1 MAHGNPRDHGP
12 GSRPTQPPPLSDLHR
27 LVWTALMAALIGAG
41 AYLIVPVGPVPVSMQ
56 PFFIFL
62 AGYLL
67 GPRHAVLAMAL
78 YLLAG
83 IIGLPVF
90 AGGKSGLGYLF
101 GPTGGYLF
109 GFLGTAF
116 ICGLARTR
124 ANGLPWARGAFA
136 GLVGVGL
143 AYLTGAV
150 WLKAVLSLT
159 WAKAVALGVL
169 PFIPWDVL
177 KVAAALACAR
187 HMVRL
192 GLTPGRG

>member
-1 MAHGNPRDHGP
+1 MAHGEPRGDGP
-12 GSRPTQPPPLSDLHR
+12 GFPLPQSPLADLHR

-67 GPRHAVLAMAL
+67 GPRHAVLAMGL

-83 IIGLPVF
+83 IVGLPVF
-90 AGGKSGLGYLF
+90 AGGKSGLGYLL
-101 GPTGGYLF
+101 GPTGGYLI
-109 GFLGTAF
+109 GFLGTAL
-116 ICGLARTR
+116 ICGLARNR
-124 ANGLPWARGAFA
+124 EGGLPWARGVLA
-136 GLVGVGL
+136 GLAGVGL

-150 WLKAVLSLT
+150 WLKSVLSLT
-159 WAKAVALGVL
+159 WTKAVALGVL

-177 KVAAALACAR
+177 KVAVALACAR
-187 HMVRL
+187 HLLRL
-192 GLTPGRG
+192 GLTPGRR

>member
-1 MAHGNPRDHGP
+1 MNDSTPRGNALPQ
-12 GSRPTQPPPLSDLHR
+12 SPLTALHL

-41 AYLIVPVGPVPVSMQ
+41 AYLIMPIGPVPVSMQ

-67 GPRHAVLAMAL
+67 GPRHAVLAMGL

-90 AGGKSGLGYLF
+90 AGGKSGLGYLL
-101 GPTGGYLF
+101 GPTGGYLI

-116 ICGLARTR
+116 LCGLARTR
-124 ANGLPWARGAFA
+124 EGGLPWLRGTLA
-136 GLVGVGL
+136 GLAAVGV

-150 WLKAVLSLT
+150 WLKFVLSLT
-159 WAKAVALGVL
+159 WTKAVALGVL
-169 PFIPWDVL
+169 PFIPWDML
-177 KVAAALACAR
+177 KVVVALACAR

-192 GLTPGRG
+192 RLTPGRR

>member
-1 MAHGNPRDHGP
+1 MADDNPHGNALPR
-12 GSRPTQPPPLSDLHR
+12 SPLTDLHR
-27 LVWTALMAALIGAG
+27 LVWTALMAALIGAE
-41 AYLIVPVGPVPVSMQ
+41 AYLIVPIGPVPVSMQ

-101 GPTGGYLF
+101 GPTGGYLL

-116 ICGLARTR
+116 ICGLARTGEHR
-124 ANGLPWARGAFA
+124 LPWTRGTLA
-136 GLVGVGL
+136 GLAGVGL

-150 WLKAVLSLT
+150 WLKLVLSLT
-159 WAKAVALGVL
+159 WTKAVALGVL
-169 PFIPWDVL
+169 PFIPWDVI
-177 KVAAALACAR
+177 KVAVALACAR

-192 GLTPGRG
+192 GLTPGQG

>member
-1 MAHGNPRDHGP
+1 MADNEQR
-12 GSRPTQPPPLSDLHR
+12 RPDAPLSDLHR

-41 AYLIVPVGPVPVSMQ
+41 AYLILPIGPVPVSMQ

-90 AGGKSGLGYLF
+90 AGGKSGLAYML
-101 GPTGGYLF
+101 GPTGGYLI

-116 ICGLARTR
+116 ICGLAPT
-124 ANGLPWARGAFA
+124 GEGKLPWARGIVA
-136 GLVGVGL
+136 GLLAVGL
-143 AYLTGAV
+143 AYATGAV
-150 WLKAVLSLT
+150 WLKFVLKLSWT
-159 WAKAVALGVL
+159 KAVAVGVL
-169 PFIPWDVL
+169 PFIPWDII
-177 KVAAALACAR
+177 KVGVALACAR
-187 HMVRL
+187 HLRRL
-192 GLTPGRG
+192 RLTPGQ

>member
-1 MAHGNPRDHGP
+1 MAEKTPNATSSG
-12 GSRPTQPPPLSDLHR
+12 QPPLADLHR

-67 GPRHAVLAMAL
+67 GPRHAFLAMAL

-90 AGGKSGLGYLF
+90 AGGKSGLGYAF
-101 GPTGGYLF
+101 GPTGGYLL
-109 GFLGTAF
+109 GFLGTAL

-124 ANGLPWARGAFA
+124 DGELPWLRGVCA
-136 GLVGVGL
+136 GLAGVGFV
-143 AYLTGAV
+143 YLTGAV
-150 WLKAVLSLT
+150 WLKMVLNLT
-159 WAKAVALGVL
+159 WTKAVALGVI
-169 PFIPWDVL
+169 PFIPWDIL
-177 KVAAALACAR
+177 KVVVALACAR

-192 GLTPGRG
+192 RLTPGRR

>member
-1 MAHGNPRDHGP
+1 MNEGTPRGESAP
-12 GSRPTQPPPLSDLHR
+12 GSRPPQSPLTDLHL

-41 AYLIVPVGPVPVSMQ
+41 AYLIVPIGPVPVSMQ

-67 GPRHAVLAMAL
+67 GPRNAVLAMAL

-90 AGGKSGLGYLF
+90 AGGKSGLGYLL
-101 GPTGGYLF
+101 GPTGGYLI

-124 ANGLPWARGAFA
+124 EDGLPWLRGTLA
-136 GLVGVGL
+136 GLAAVGV
-143 AYLTGAV
+143 AYATGAV
-150 WLKAVLSLT
+150 WLKVVLSLSWT
-159 WAKAVALGVL
+159 KAAAVGVL
-169 PFIPWDVL
+169 PFIPWDIL
-177 KVAAALACAR
+177 KVVVALACAR
-187 HMVRL
+187 HMVGLR
-192 GLTPGRG
+192 LTPGRR

>member
-1 MAHGNPRDHGP
+1 MADDKPRGDALP
-12 GSRPTQPPPLSDLHR
+12 QSPLADLHL

-67 GPRHAVLAMAL
+67 GPRRAVLAMAL

-90 AGGKSGLGYLF
+90 AGGKSGLGYLL
-101 GPTGGYLF
+101 GPTGGYLI

-116 ICGLARTR
+116 VCGLARTR
-124 ANGLPWARGAFA
+124 EDGLPWLRGTLA
-136 GLVGVGL
+136 GLAAVGV
-143 AYLTGAV
+143 AYAAGAV
-150 WLKAVLSLT
+150 WLKFVLSLSWT
-159 WAKAVALGVL
+159 KAAAVGVL

-177 KVAAALACAR
+177 KVVVALACAR
-187 HMVRL
+187 HMLRL
-192 GLTPGRG
+192 RLAPGRR